1 MLFITHDLALAD
13 LVCSRVCVMYAGRIA
28 EMREGRQIF
37 ENPLHPYTIDLLAA
51 RPTIQHRVERLPVIK
66 GVPTSAMD
74 APLGCPFHPAAALS
88 WTSAARLRQRWCRC
102 AGVSSAAFGPTRTSR
117 PCPPPAKGRCQM
129 GKTMLLKVEK
139 LYKDFRLRSGLLG
152 RSSRLQA
159 VKDISFLLPA
169 SGSLAIVGETGSGKT
184 TVARIVVG
192 LEKASSGTVE
202 ADGIILSPQ
211 PGPDERRRRARMM
224 QMVFQNPVMSLDPHQ
239 SIGAAIHEVVSFH
252 GLRPPSEC
260 DARVTRTA
268 RRSGLGPETD
278 QEPTPEPLRRPVP
291 SAPPLPRSLAAEPEL
306 LVLDEPV
313 SALDVSTQAQILNLL
328 ADLKAR
334 LGISLLTI
342 SHDLALVR
350 QLADDVIVMCKGEM
364 VEAGSVDDV
373 LSRPQH
379 AYTRRLVDA
388 VPEIM
393 GRSSARSASV
403 SDSGASHYEDA

>member
-1 MLFITHDLALAD
+1 
-13 LVCSRVCVMYAGRIA
+13 
-28 EMREGRQIF
+28 
-37 ENPLHPYTIDLLAA
+37 
-51 RPTIQHRVERLPVIK
+51 
-66 GVPTSAMD
+66 
-74 APLGCPFHPAAALS
+74 
-88 WTSAARLRQRWCRC
+88 
-102 AGVSSAAFGPTRTSR
+102 
-117 PCPPPAKGRCQM
+117 
-129 GKTMLLKVEK
+129 MLLKVES

-159 VKDISFLLPA
+159 VKDISFVVPA

-192 LEKASSGTVE
+192 LEAATSGVVE
-202 ADGIILSPQ
+202 ADGGILSPK

-252 GLRPPSEC
+252 RLRPPSQC
-260 DARVTRTA
+260 HARVRELLDAVGMDLRLTESRPQNLSGGQCQRAAIA
-268 RRSGLGPETD
+268 R
-278 QEPTPEPLRRPVP
+278 
-291 SAPPLPRSLAAEPEL
+291 ALAAEPEL

-350 QLADDVIVMCKGEM
+350 QLADDVMVMCKGEM
-364 VEAGSVDDV
+364 VESGSVDDV

-393 GRSSARSASV
+393 GRPTAGSAPV
-403 SDSGASHYEDA
+403 SQSGAGHYEDA

>member
-1 MLFITHDLALAD
+1 
-13 LVCSRVCVMYAGRIA
+13 
-28 EMREGRQIF
+28 
-37 ENPLHPYTIDLLAA
+37 
-51 RPTIQHRVERLPVIK
+51 
-66 GVPTSAMD
+66 
-74 APLGCPFHPAAALS
+74 
-88 WTSAARLRQRWCRC
+88 
-102 AGVSSAAFGPTRTSR
+102 
-117 PCPPPAKGRCQM
+117 
-129 GKTMLLKVEK
+129 MLLKAES

-159 VKDISFLLPA
+159 VKDVSFVVPA

-192 LEKASSGTVE
+192 LETATSGVVE
-202 ADGIILSPQ
+202 ADGITLSPK
-211 PGPDERRRRARMM
+211 PGPDERRHRARMI

-239 SIGAAIHEVVSFH
+239 SIGAAIREVVSFH
-252 GLRPPSEC
+252 SLRPPSEC
-260 DARVTRTA
+260 DARVRELLNAVGMDLRLTA
-268 RRSGLGPETD
+268 SRPQNLSGG
-278 QEPTPEPLRRPVP
+278 QCQRAAIAR
-291 SAPPLPRSLAAEPEL
+291 ALAAEPEL

-350 QLADDVIVMCKGEM
+350 QLADDVMVMCKGEM
-364 VEAGSVDDV
+364 VEAGNVDDV

-393 GRSSARSASV
+393 GRPTAGSAPV
-403 SDSGASHYEDA
+403 SQSGAGH